1 MTEAAGGKTPD
12 VVVREIQ
19 QLQLREALEGLRLE
33 LHGHAG
39 GPLTV
44 VAPDD
49 QLPQVLQA
57 DKGGG
62 GEEFD
67 LTELDGE
74 FPQLGLGAELVR
86 LHHRLVE
93 VNIRADH

>member
-19 QLQLREALEGLRLE
+19 QLQLREPLEGLRLE